1 MYVLEK
7 KKPSLLKVLSMD
19 YNFYV
24 LKSFEK
30 EAKALLK
37 KYKSLSKD
45 LLKLQTEIE
54 TNPLLGVNLGG
65 GYKKLRLN
73 ISSKNKGKSG
83 EARVITHE
91 IIISIK
97 EENDTK
103 SVLFVSIYDKSD
115 FESIDITL
123 LENYVNE
130 FRENEVNKPKEKKWI
145 N

>member
-1 MYVLEK
+1 MDEK
-7 KKPSLLKVLSMD
+7 IWISPKLDPSLD
-19 YNFYV
+19 
-24 LKSFEK
+24 
-30 EAKALLK
+30 EAETPLWFWNAPLEEEELVRQ
-37 KYKSLSKD
+37 
-45 LLKLQTEIE
+45 LKLQTEIE

-83 EARVITHE
+83 GARVITHE

-130 FRENEVNKPKEKKWI
+130 FRENEVNKSKEKK
-145 N
+145 

>member
-7 KKPSLLKVLSMD
+7 KKLSLLKVLSMD

-37 KYKSLSKD
+37 KYKSLPKD
-45 LLKLQTEIE
+45 LIKLQTEIE

-83 EARVITHE
+83 RARVITHE

-130 FRENEVNKPKEKKWI
+130 FRENEVNKPKEKI
-145 N
+145 